1 MKPKTKQ
8 QKEVY
13 ALSKQLPPL
22 TETQKKWAEYNC
34 KSKIGCNSGT
44 KTWCLHCNS
53 MFKTTEKTICP
64 HCGSHL
70 EIKDSKARTFRSY
83 SYFSIITTCK
93 GWQVIRHF
101 QTYQSAKKNS
111 HNEIN
116 ICEIIQIWMNEKGE
130 YQVIARKQH
139 SMNSYWNY
147 DDCWDWMSY
156 LEIRTI
162 DKRYGRMYEKYDL
175 FPFHIYP
182 RIKTLPILRRNG
194 FSNEFYLTPFASFY
208 YLIKDWKFEV
218 LWKNKQI
225 SLLKRFCKFGTC
237 KELFDKRWSSIKIAN
252 RHHYQIQDADLWID
266 YWNLLNR
273 FGYDTNNPYYICP
286 KDLKEAHD
294 AMVKKKEKQDKIER
308 MKQALKDNEQYIEH
322 KGKYFGL
329 CFISAEK
336 DIEIKVITSLNEMY
350 DEGKEMHHCVF
361 ANEYYKKDDSLIL
374 TAKDNHGIRLE
385 TIEVDLKNFNVVQSR
400 SKFNGV
406 SPQHDRIVSLVKKNM
421 RKIKKIAVA

>member
-1 MKPKTKQ
+1 MKPRTKQ
-8 QKEVY
+8 QREVY
-13 ALSKQLPPL
+13 VLSKQLPPL
-22 TETQKKWAEYNC
+22 SETQKKWAEDNC
-34 KSKIGCNSGT
+34 KAKIGCNSGT

-53 MFKTTEKTICP
+53 MFKTTDKAICP

-70 EIKDSKARTFRSY
+70 EIKDSKVRTFRAY
-83 SYFSIITTCK
+83 NYFSIITTFK

-101 QTYQSAKKNS
+101 QTYQFAKKNS

-147 DDCWDWMSY
+147 DACWDWMSY
-156 LEIRTI
+156 LEIRVI
-162 DKRYGRMYEKYDL
+162 DKKYGRMYEKYDL
-175 FPFHIYP
+175 FPYHIYP
-182 RIKTLPILRRNG
+182 RMKTLPILRRNG
-194 FSNEFYLTPFASFY
+194 FSNEFYAPPFTSFY
-208 YLIKDWKFEV
+208 YLIKDWQFEV
-218 LWKNKQI
+218 LWKNKQVSLIKRKHKRRMVEIDKDFWNIIKIANKHHYQVSDADMWCDYI
-225 SLLKRFCKFGTC
+225 SLLKRF
-237 KELFDKRWSSIKIAN
+237 
-252 RHHYQIQDADLWID
+252 
-266 YWNLLNR
+266 
-273 FGYDTNNPYYICP
+273 GYDTSNPHYICP
-286 KDLKEAHD
+286 KDLTAAHD

-322 KGKYFGL
+322 KGKFFGL

-350 DEGKEMHHCVF
+350 NEGKEMHHCVF
-361 ANEYYKKDDSLIL
+361 ANEYYKKYDSLIL

-421 RKIKKIAVA
+421 KKIKKIAVA